1 MIVPLHI
8 YLITHRYKN
17 KFEQLLSIVPSVRE
31 IPMLE
36 PIKKQKKPQS
46 WWAGKKSHGISY
58 YCNPNRQVATTVTTK
73 HQAVTISPLYTL
85 YQSLDSSTQ

>member
-36 PIKKQKKPQS
+36 PIKKQKKNPKVGGQARS
-46 WWAGKKSHGISY
+46 HMVFHITVILIGK
-58 YCNPNRQVATTVTTK
+58 
-73 HQAVTISPLYTL
+73 
-85 YQSLDSSTQ
+85 